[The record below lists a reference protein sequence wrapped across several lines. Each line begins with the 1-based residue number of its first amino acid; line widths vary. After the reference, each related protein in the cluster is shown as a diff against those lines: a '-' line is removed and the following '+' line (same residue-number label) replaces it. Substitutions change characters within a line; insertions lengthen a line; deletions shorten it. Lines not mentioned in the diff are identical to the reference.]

1 MKNRQWPIV
10 TVPESIKS
18 RSCRNVLHVKHVS
31 PPYQTLDCTSGW
43 NCSTK
48 VRKYIRVSCFDITQ
62 LFPMIT
68 FSSIHWKPWFALTW
82 IFREVWNLV
91 LTFLD
96 RNNLRIYYPLYCT
109 AKLSKRCST
118 RDKSKYTLNLKLEKV
133 APPIVQNSAIST
145 PPPPFTKKSGCT
157 PESLFWWKRL
167 TGPDLIFSRNAFRV
181 IHSVEHWNPAAMLVV
196 WFLYPIV
203 VASGKKLS
211 IVIATDFADCIL
223 WFKETLELRTLL
235 NFNSHQTQHLSTVNI
250 WTRRY
255 PRGIQ
260 W

>member
-1 MKNRQWPIV
+1 MFWKSDVTSCRIERWIFGKTVFSVYWRRLLYLLVLFKERIVLFHEHKEVGQNLGKFCRILYYLNQDLIESFTLRYSYHYLSNREIRWSFVWKTDNDLFV
-10 TVPESIKS
+10 TVRESTKS
-18 RSCRNVLHVKHVS
+18 RSRRNALRVKHVS

-96 RNNLRIYYPLYCT
+96 RNNLRIYIYYPLYCT

-145 PPPPFTKKSGCT
+145 PLHPLPKK
-157 PESLFWWKRL
+157 
-167 TGPDLIFSRNAFRV
+167 
-181 IHSVEHWNPAAMLVV
+181 
-196 WFLYPIV
+196 V
-203 VASGKKLS
+203 VARLKVYFDGN
-211 IVIATDFADCIL
+211 V
-223 WFKETLELRTLL
+223 
-235 NFNSHQTQHLSTVNI
+235 
-250 WTRRY
+250 
-255 PRGIQ
+255 
-260 W
+260 